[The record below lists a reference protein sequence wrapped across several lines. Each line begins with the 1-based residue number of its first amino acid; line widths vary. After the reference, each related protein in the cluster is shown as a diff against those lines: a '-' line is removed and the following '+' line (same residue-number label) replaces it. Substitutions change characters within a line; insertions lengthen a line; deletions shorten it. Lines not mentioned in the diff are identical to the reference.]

1 VRLLGK
7 FDHGLLL
14 RCEVVDVGGHGE
26 ITRICGSFP
35 KAVSSFRL
43 IAVYDGD
50 SWDAIEDDIDWPAEF
65 LPGDEAP
72 ELLFRRAAEENL
84 AQLAQLLGRDSDN
97 LDVILAQIQGLD
109 HHDWLE
115 DFIKLLQISYL
126 EGMHARLEVWLGDLW
141 NRAQAENFIFD
152 LQRSVKALE

>member
-1 VRLLGK
+1 MDCCSAAKLSTLAA
-7 FDHGLLL
+7 
-14 RCEVVDVGGHGE
+14 
-26 ITRICGSFP
+26 TRGSFP

-126 EGMHARLEVWLGDLW
+126 EGMHALLEVWLGDLW
-141 NRAQAENFIFD
+141 NELKPRILFSIYSDQ
-152 LQRSVKALE
+152 